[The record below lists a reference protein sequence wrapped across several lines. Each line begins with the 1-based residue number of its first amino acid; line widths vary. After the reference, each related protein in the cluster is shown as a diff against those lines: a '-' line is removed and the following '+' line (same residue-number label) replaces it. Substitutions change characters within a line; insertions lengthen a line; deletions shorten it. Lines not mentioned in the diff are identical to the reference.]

1 MHSIDNVDY
10 SYLFEINNT
19 TTRGY
24 KLKLKKQFCKTNCRK
39 YSFSQRV
46 INHLNSLPQSVVQI
60 SNLNTF
66 KTEIDKIFA
75 IYIYTIYNKRIR
87 KITHYRYGGECAI
100 NKIQHKIIFER
111 ATISSYA

>member
-19 TTRGY
+19 TTRGH

-46 INHLNSLPQSVVQI
+46 INDWNSLPQSVVQI

-66 KTEIDKIFA
+66 KTEIDNFFA
-75 IYIYTIYNKRIR
+75 INIYDIYI
-87 KITHYRYGGECAI
+87 I
-100 NKIQHKIIFER
+100 NEFVK
-111 ATISSYA
+111 